1 LRQSNQSGEF
11 ILRRRTF
18 ISAIAIATVLGV
30 NVLPNA
36 GFAAQSQIYT
46 NSSTGIAING
56 YDPVA
61 YFTEKMPVEGSA
73 EISALWKGAKWHF
86 ASDKNRQTFLAM
98 PDKYAPQ
105 YGGYCA
111 FAVSYGST
119 ATTVPESVVNRR
131 WETLSQ
137 QFAWRAQSLEYRS
150 GGIYCKSQQ
159 ELAQCVEIA
168 FLGSRLKLAD
178 ARACASATSGV
189 GPLFAVYVV
198 SNILI
203 KALCCC

>member
-1 LRQSNQSGEF
+1 MKRREF
-11 ILRRRTF
+11 ILGAVTVASAVA
-18 ISAIAIATVLGV
+18 ISID
-30 NVLPNA
+30 
-36 GFAAQSQIYT
+36 GFAAQTKIYS

-61 YFTEKMPVEGSA
+61 YFTEHMPVEGSA

-119 ATTVPESVVNRR
+119 ATTVPEAWSIVDGKLYLNNSLGVRSR
-131 WETLSQ
+131 WNTDI
-137 QFAWRAQSLEYRS
+137 S
-150 GGIYCKSQQ
+150 GY
-159 ELAQCVEIA
+159 IA
-168 FLGSRLKLAD
+168 KANKNWPNVLK
-178 ARACASATSGV
+178 
-189 GPLFAVYVV
+189 
-198 SNILI
+198 
-203 KALCCC
+203 